1 MNQLKRDHRSI
12 SIADQVFEQLERD
25 ILSGK
30 YPRGELLSELR
41 LSSEMGVSRT
51 PVREAIRRLQQENIV
66 QECGRGVMV
75 LGISQEDML
84 DMYDIRIRLDGL
96 AARRAAENMSD
107 EELREMKEIVE
118 LQEFYAAKEGDE
130 YSTKLYELDSQF
142 HELLYQG
149 GKSRMLAEVLCSVH
163 RKMAKYRMS
172 SLSRQRRAA
181 MSIGEHKEIYT
192 ALASRNGDRAE
203 EVAQRHAMNARKSMI
218 GMENYNGI

>member
-51 PVREAIRRLQQENIV
+51 PVREAIRRLEQENIV

-75 LGISQEDML
+75 LGISKEDML

-96 AARRAAENMSD
+96 AARRAAENMGD
-107 EELREMKEIVE
+107 DELREMREIVE
-118 LQEFYAAKEGDE
+118 LQEFYASKEGDE
-130 YSTKLYELDSQF
+130 YSTKLYDLDSQF

-149 GKSRMLAEVLCSVH
+149 SGSRMMAEVLCSVH

-181 MSIGEHKEIYT
+181 MSISEHKDIYT
-192 ALASRNGDRAE
+192 AIADRDGDKAD
-203 EVAQRHAMNARKSMI
+203 EVARCHAINARKSMI
-218 GMENYNGI
+218 SMEKQG

>member
-1 MNQLKRDHRSI
+1 MSQVKRDHKSV

-30 YPRGELLSELR
+30 YPRGELLSELH
-41 LSSEMGVSRT
+41 LSAEMGVSRT

-75 LGISQEDML
+75 LGISREDML
-84 DMYDIRIRLDGL
+84 DMYDIRIRLEGL

-107 EELREMKEIVE
+107 EALRDMKETVE
-118 LQEFYAAKEGDE
+118 LQEFYVSKEGDE
-130 YSTKLYELDSQF
+130 YSTKLYELDSRF

-149 GKSRMLAEVLCSVH
+149 SGSRMIAEVLCSVH
-163 RKMAKYRMS
+163 RKMAKYRVA

-181 MSIGEHKEIYT
+181 LSIAEHKEIYL
-192 ALASRNGDRAE
+192 ALAARNGDRAE
-203 EVAQRHAMNARKSMI
+203 EVAQRHAINAQKSM
-218 GMENYNGI
+218 MDMDN